1 MRKPCNPRR
10 KKPGESDAQYRKRC
24 GPRPLGQIRRGKMGE
39 KKNPRIPRKKGQPAG
54 SKKHSD
60 LYTDE
65 NPKGTIKGLKF
76 ATVKDAK
83 ASVSKINNSGKKHA
97 HKIQAAV
104 AMEQRAREMGK
115 TSQAAVYRAYINKMK
130 KITKKRNEEKK
141 ISKVFTKINEKL
153 SKSKIKKMR
162 DKFDKTGK
170 LPPHLQKLAKLM
182 DKHTE
187 LKNVVVPGLEWMA
200 DLKEGLDD
208 LKNLPPDLKKNMK
221 RARKKKSVKEKKW
234 SDKYKKSIDCNNPK
248 GFSQKAH
255 CAGRKKREN
264 VMKLSKQKLK
274 EIIEEEYFNYLVE
287 KNVPTQ
293 PAKWSYYKS
302 QAKKKFDVYP
312 SAYANAWA
320 AKMYKKAGGGW
331 KKGKKENIVLK
342 KKDKNSSVPF
352 GSGYDKVEE
361 ERGPCWVGYTQKGM
375 KKKGDRMVPNCVK
388 NEDYV
393 VENYYDYKS
402 FTSFMKET
410 YIGKPLQEAEYQ
422 GKKVELGKVKRGGDK
437 KFYVYVRDP
446 QTKNVK
452 KVSFGDTTGLSIKTK
467 DPDRRRNFRSR
478 HNCDNPGPKTKAR
491 YWSCRMWSGPNAVK
505 NMLKK

>member
-10 KKPGESDAQYRKRC
+10 RKPGESEAQYRKRC
-24 GPRPLGQIRRGKMGE
+24 GPRPLGQIKMGE

-83 ASVSKINNSGKKHA
+83 ASVSKINSSGKKHA

-115 TSQAAVYRAYINKMK
+115 TSQANVYRAYINKMK
-130 KITKKRNEEKK
+130 KITKKRNE
-141 ISKVFTKINEKL
+141 VT
-153 SKSKIKKMR
+153 
-162 DKFDKTGK
+162 
-170 LPPHLQKLAKLM
+170 
-182 DKHTE
+182 
-187 LKNVVVPGLEWMA
+187 
-200 DLKEGLDD
+200 
-208 LKNLPPDLKKNMK
+208 
-221 RARKKKSVKEKKW
+221 EKKW
-234 SDKYKKSIDCNNPK
+234 SDKYKKSIDCSNPK

-255 CAGRKKREN
+255 CAGKKKRKQEN

-274 EIIEEEYFNYLVE
+274 EIIQEEYIDYLIE

-331 KKGKKENIVLK
+331 KKGKKENIELK

-361 ERGPCWVGYTQKGM
+361 KRGPCWKGYSQIGM
-375 KKKGDRMVPNCVK
+375 KKKGNKMVPNCVK
-388 NEDYV
+388 NEDYI

-402 FTSFMKET
+402 FTSYMKDN
-410 YIGKPLQEAEYQ
+410 YIGKPIQEAEYQ

-437 KFYVYVRDP
+437 KFYVYVKDP

-491 YWSCRMWSGPNAVK
+491 YWSCRMWSGPDAVK

>member
-1 MRKPCNPRR
+1 MPKDCNPRR
-10 KKPGESDAQYRKRC
+10 KKSGESDAQYRKRC
-24 GPRPLGQIRRGKMGE
+24 GPRPLGQIKMGE

-83 ASVSKINNSGKKHA
+83 ASVSKINSSGKKHA

-130 KITKKRNEEKK
+130 KITKKRNENVKVNHDGKAAPYGSGYEK
-141 ISKVFTKINEKL
+141 VEETLNKINEKL
-153 SKSKIKKMR
+153 SKSQIKKMK

-170 LPPHLQKLAKLM
+170 LPPHLEKLAKLM

-200 DLKEGLDD
+200 DLDEG
-208 LKNLPPDLKKNMK
+208 
-221 RARKKKSVKEKKW
+221 W
-234 SDKYKKSIDCNNPK
+234 SQKYKKSIDCNNPK

-255 CAGRKKREN
+255 CAGKKKKSEN
-264 VMKLSKQKLK
+264 VMKLTKSKLK

-320 AKMYKKAGGGW
+320 AKQYKKAGGGW
-331 KKGKKENIVLK
+331 KKG
-342 KKDKNSSVPF
+342 
-352 GSGYDKVEE
+352 
-361 ERGPCWVGYTQKGM
+361 
-375 KKKGDRMVPNCVK
+375 
-388 NEDYV
+388 
-393 VENYYDYKS
+393 
-402 FTSFMKET
+402 
-410 YIGKPLQEAEYQ
+410 
-422 GKKVELGKVKRGGDK
+422 
-437 KFYVYVRDP
+437 
-446 QTKNVK
+446 
-452 KVSFGDTTGLSIKTK
+452 
-467 DPDRRRNFRSR
+467 
-478 HNCDNPGPKTKAR
+478 
-491 YWSCRMWSGPNAVK
+491 
-505 NMLKK
+505 

>member
-1 MRKPCNPRR
+1 MPKNCNPRR
-10 KKPGESDAQYRKRC
+10 RKPGESEAQYRQRC
-24 GPRPLGQIRRGKMGE
+24 GPRPLGQIKMGE

-130 KITKKRNEEKK
+130 KITKKRNENVKLNHDGKAAPYGSGYEKVEE
-141 ISKVFTKINEKL
+141 IFNKINEKL
-153 SKSKIKKMR
+153 SKSQIKKMK

-170 LPPHLQKLAKLM
+170 LPPHLEKLAKLM
-182 DKHTE
+182 DKHTK

-200 DLKEGLDD
+200 DLEEG
-208 LKNLPPDLKKNMK
+208 
-221 RARKKKSVKEKKW
+221 W

-255 CAGRKKREN
+255 CAGKKKKSEN
-264 VMKLSKQKLK
+264 VMKLTKSKLK
-274 EIIEEEYFNYLVE
+274 EMIEEEYFNYLVE
-287 KNVPTQ
+287 KNVPTD
-293 PAKWSYYKS
+293 PSKWSYYKS

-331 KKGKKENIVLK
+331 KKGK
-342 KKDKNSSVPF
+342 
-352 GSGYDKVEE
+352 
-361 ERGPCWVGYTQKGM
+361 
-375 KKKGDRMVPNCVK
+375 
-388 NEDYV
+388 
-393 VENYYDYKS
+393 
-402 FTSFMKET
+402 
-410 YIGKPLQEAEYQ
+410 
-422 GKKVELGKVKRGGDK
+422 
-437 KFYVYVRDP
+437 
-446 QTKNVK
+446 
-452 KVSFGDTTGLSIKTK
+452 
-467 DPDRRRNFRSR
+467 
-478 HNCDNPGPKTKAR
+478 
-491 YWSCRMWSGPNAVK
+491 
-505 NMLKK
+505 